1 MSIAASFFSSMETV
15 NVLKIASTSSADMA
29 LVYQILDG
37 VNKYVIIKKYERPE
51 ELQVLMM
58 KISYIWKEQPDP
70 AVQ

>member
-58 KISYIWKEQPDP
+58 KISYIWK
-70 AVQ
+70 

>member
-15 NVLKIASTSSADMA
+15 NGLRIASTSSADMA

-58 KISYIWKEQPDP
+58 KISYIWK
-70 AVQ
+70 

>member
-58 KISYIWKEQPDP
+58 KISYIWKEQPDS
-70 AVQ
+70 AVR

>member
-15 NVLKIASTSSADMA
+15 NVLRIASTSSADMA
-29 LVYQILDG
+29 LLDG

-58 KISYIWKEQPDP
+58 KISYIWKWQPDP